1 MVTVDRELVFRLR
14 ALERLTQEAFGKKI
28 GVSGAMISDIERG
41 MKSVSRTLA
50 LRIVAEFGLTPES
63 EQKIREYPA

>member
-1 MVTVDRELVFRLR
+1 MVTVDHELVFRLR
-14 ALERLTQEAFGKKI
+14 ALERLTQEAFGKRI

-41 MKSVSRTLA
+41 IKSVSRTLA

-63 EQKIREYPA
+63 VQRIRELPV

>member
-14 ALERLTQEAFGKKI
+14 ALERLTQEAFGKRV
-28 GVSGAMISDIERG
+28 GVSGATISDIERG
-41 MKSVSRTLA
+41 IKSVSRGLA

-63 EQKIREYPA
+63 EQKLRKLPV

>member
-1 MVTVDRELVFRLR
+1 MKVDHELVFRLR
-14 ALERLTQEAFGKKI
+14 ALERLTQEAFGKRI

-41 MKSVSRTLA
+41 LKSVSRTLA

-63 EQKIREYPA
+63 EQRIRELPV